1 MPKPLKPGVTVKS
14 FVFGRFIAYSTLF
27 VTIDVVEVC
36 TSITFHVY
44 DAPRVSP
51 ATIVIMV
58 ALSVQT
64 VLGSDGA

>member
-14 FVFGRFIAYSTLF
+14 FVFGRLIAYSTLL
-27 VTIDVVEVC
+27 VTIEVAEVC
-36 TSITFHVY
+36 TSITFQVY
-44 DAPRVSP
+44 AAPNVSP
-51 ATIVIMV
+51 PTIVMIV